1 MTKQRTLPGD
11 LNHNARLDVNMQD
24 TEIAQMIRV
33 NHAGEYGAQRIYKGQ
48 IAVLGD
54 DPECGPLLR
63 HMAEQED
70 VHLEYFDKSLQ
81 SRKVRPTVFQPL
93 WHVGGYALGYVTA
106 KMGKRAAMA
115 CTVAVED
122 VISSHYGEQLYKL
135 DNVKTEPEL
144 QKTIAKFKAE
154 EEEHHDI
161 GIENEAEMT
170 KGYNALFTAVQSISK
185 AAIFLS
191 KRF

>member
-11 LNHNARLDVNMQD
+11 LNHNARSYVNVQEA
-24 TEIAQMIRV
+24 EIAQMIRV

-70 VHLEYFDKSLQ
+70 VHLEYFDTSLQ

-122 VISSHYGEQLYKL
+122 VISTH
-135 DNVKTEPEL
+135 
-144 QKTIAKFKAE
+144 
-154 EEEHHDI
+154 
-161 GIENEAEMT
+161 
-170 KGYNALFTAVQSISK
+170 
-185 AAIFLS
+185 
-191 KRF
+191 